1 MKSKS
6 VFAVVGAAAILA
18 GAAPAATAAGELA
31 DYVFNVPVNVS
42 NLGPGHRAQVQ
53 CRTLSDQAGAKGPG
67 RMVSQQLA
75 AVPLDAKGNFSGTIS
90 VKVPASAGVANR
102 YECFLMLDG
111 GTAQLPSKSATLRS
125 EGAL

>member
-53 CRTLSDQAGAKGPG
+53 CRTLSDQGGAKGPG

-90 VKVPASAGVANR
+90 V
-102 YECFLMLDG
+102 
-111 GTAQLPSKSATLRS
+111 
-125 EGAL
+125 